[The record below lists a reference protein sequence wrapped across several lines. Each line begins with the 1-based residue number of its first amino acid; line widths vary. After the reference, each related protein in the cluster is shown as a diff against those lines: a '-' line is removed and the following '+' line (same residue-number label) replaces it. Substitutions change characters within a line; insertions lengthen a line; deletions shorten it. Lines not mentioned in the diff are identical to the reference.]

1 MYVCT
6 TIGGKSFEN
15 VENMQR
21 IHTYNIANFHKNNF
35 FWYIGI
41 TYNTLKSQQTYT

>member
-1 MYVCT
+1 MGRKY
-6 TIGGKSFEN
+6 FEN
-15 VENMQR
+15 VENMKR
-21 IHTYNIANFHKNNF
+21 IHTFNIVNFHKNIF